1 MTPSR
6 QLAAIM
12 FTDIVGYTA
21 LMGKDEGRAFEW
33 LQKNRDIQ
41 RPIVEQHNGRWIK
54 ELGDGVLASFN
65 SVADAVHA
73 AIKIQQTC
81 NTSNEFQLRIG
92 VHLGEVLFENDDVF
106 GDGVNIA
113 SRLQALA
120 PPGGIWISEPVHN
133 NVSNKKE
140 FDTEF
145 VKTETLKNVKDAFRI
160 YQVKAKGVISH
171 EPGKIPAEK
180 KLSPFNKVTYKKG
193 LFIAAVV
200 IAFIVAGYF
209 IYSSLNKNTKGD
221 RPSAIGQTDKKSIA
235 VLPFVNMSDDKE
247 QEYFSDG
254 MSEELLNLLSKV
266 PDLKVISR
274 TSSFSFKGKNQD
286 VRAIGDALGAANIL
300 EGSVRKSGNM
310 IRITA
315 QLIETKNGTHLWSE
329 TFDREIKDVFTI
341 QDEISRMIVS
351 NLKIKLLDEHANRLT
366 KRNTEN
372 PDAFEDYLK
381 GRYYWNQ
388 RTDDGLRK
396 AIGYFESAIKKDPK
410 YAAAYSG
417 LSDTYVTLFDYDI
430 MSFEESTL
438 KAKQAAEKALE
449 IDKNLAEANNSL
461 AHINLH
467 DWHWK
472 EAEEGFRRALDLD
485 PGYVLAHHWY
495 ALCLTAVGRPDEAV
509 DQMKA
514 AKDLDPLSVRI
525 NADLGMAYL
534 AAGKYDEAIR
544 QEEKTME
551 LDSNARTP
559 YWIRGMAYQQKNMF
573 DEAIKDYTHALKRS
587 PGNSNFLA
595 ALGHAYASTGKIA
608 EAQKCLDTLI
618 VQNKEYPISFFIA
631 LVYAGLNDKQ
641 KAINWLEK
649 ACDERSGSVRYLKME
664 PRLRNLRDDPRYA
677 TLMKKVG
684 LEK

>member
-1 MTPSR
+1 MSQSR

-12 FTDIVGYTA
+12 FTDIVGYTT
-21 LMGKDEGRAFEW
+21 LMGNDEEKAFQW
-33 LQKNRDIQ
+33 LQKNRELQ
-41 RPIVEQHNGRWIK
+41 RPVIEQHNGRWIK
-54 ELGDGVLASFN
+54 ELGDGVLASFH
-65 SVADAVHA
+65 SVSDAVHA
-73 AIKIQQTC
+73 AVKIQQEC
-81 NTSNEFQLRIG
+81 NSSNEFQLRIG
-92 VHLGEVLFENDDVF
+92 IHLGEVLFENDDVF

-120 PPGGIWISEPVHN
+120 PPGGIWISESVHN

-140 FDTEF
+140 FETDF
-145 VKTETLKNVKDAFRI
+145 VKTETLKNVKEALRI
-160 YQVKAKGVISH
+160 YQLKAEGVVSLKPEAIA
-171 EPGKIPAEK
+171 AERT
-180 KLSPFNKVTYKKG
+180 LPPVRRLTYKKAW
-193 LFIAAVV
+193 LVATVAVIFIG
-200 IAFIVAGYF
+200 AGYF
-209 IYSSLNKNTKGD
+209 IYSSLNKNKEGD
-221 RPSAIGQTDKKSIA
+221 NTGAIGEIAKSSIA
-235 VLPFVNMSDDKE
+235 VLPFVNMSNDSE

-254 MSEELLNLLSKV
+254 MSEELLNLLAKV

-286 VRAIGDALGAANIL
+286 VRTIGGALGVANIL

-315 QLIETKNGTHLWSE
+315 QLIETKNGTHVWSE
-329 TFDREIKDVFTI
+329 TFDREIKDVFAI

-351 NLKIKLLDEHANRLT
+351 NLKIKLLDEQASRLA

-381 GRYYWNQ
+381 GRYYWNK

-396 AIGYFESAIKKDPK
+396 AIVHFESAIKKDPK

-417 LSDTYVTLFDYDI
+417 LSDVYVTLFDYDI
-430 MSFEESTL
+430 LSFEESTR
-438 KAKQAAEKALE
+438 KAKQAAQKALE
-449 IDKNLAEANNSL
+449 IDKDLAEANNSL

-467 DWHWK
+467 DWRWK
-472 EAEEGFRRALDLD
+472 EAEDGFKRALALD
-485 PGYVLAHHWY
+485 PGYVLAYHWY
-495 ALCLTAVGRPDEAV
+495 ALCLTALGRSNEAV
-509 DQMKA
+509 EQMKIA
-514 AKDLDPLSVRI
+514 RELDPLSVRI
-525 NADLGMAYL
+525 SADLGMAL
-534 AAGKYDEAIR
+534 LSAGRYDEAIR

-573 DEAIKDYTHALKRS
+573 DEAIKDYSQALKRS
-587 PGNSNFLA
+587 PGNSNFIA
-595 ALGHAYASTGKIA
+595 ALGHAYASIGNIA
-608 EAQKCLDTLI
+608 EAQKCLDTLM
-618 VQNKEYPISFFIA
+618 VQHKEYPISFFIA

-641 KAINWLEK
+641 NAINWLEK

-664 PRLRNLRDDPRYA
+664 PRLGNLRNEPRYA
-677 TLMKKVG
+677 MLMKKVG

>member
-1 MTPSR
+1 MSSSR

-21 LMGKDEGRAFEW
+21 LMGKDEQKAFEW
-33 LQKNRDIQ
+33 LQINREIQ
-41 RPIVEQHNGRWIK
+41 KPIIELHNGRWIK
-54 ELGDGVLASFN
+54 ELGDGVLASFH
-65 SVADAVHA
+65 SVSDALNA

-120 PPGGIWISEPVHN
+120 PPGGILISESVHN
-133 NVSNKKE
+133 NVLNKRE

-145 VKTETLKNVKDAFRI
+145 VRTETLKNVKDAIRI
-160 YQVKAKGVISH
+160 YQVKAEGVISLKTGKA
-171 EPGKIPAEK
+171 PGEK
-180 KLSPFNKVTYKKG
+180 KHSLKANYKKG
-193 LFIAAVV
+193 LFIAALM
-200 IAFIVAGYF
+200 IVLIGAGYF
-209 IYSSLNKNTKGD
+209 IYTLISKNAKD
-221 RPSAIGQTDKKSIA
+221 DKPRAPGEIAKRSIA
-235 VLPFVNMSDDKE
+235 VLPFVNMSNDKG

-286 VRAIGDALGAANIL
+286 VRTIGDALGVANIL
-300 EGSVRKSGNM
+300 EGSVRKSGNT

-329 TFDREIKDVFTI
+329 TFDRQMNDVFAV
-341 QDEISRMIVS
+341 QDEISKMIV
-351 NLKIKLLDEHANRLT
+351 NILKIKLLDKHITRLA

-372 PDAFEDYLK
+372 PVAFEDYLK

-388 RTDDGLRK
+388 RSDDGLKK
-396 AIGYFESAIKKDPK
+396 AIGYFQDAIKKDPK

-417 LSDTYVTLFDYDI
+417 LSDVYVTLFDYDI
-430 MSFEESTL
+430 MPYEESTR
-438 KAKQAAEKALE
+438 KAKEAALKALE
-449 IDKNLAEANNSL
+449 IDKDLAEANNSL
-461 AHINLH
+461 AHIHLH
-467 DWHWK
+467 NWHWK
-472 EAEEGFRRALDLD
+472 EAEDGFKRALELD
-485 PGYVLAHHWY
+485 PGYVLAYHWY
-495 ALCLTAVGRPDEAV
+495 ALCLTALGRSDEAV
-509 DQMKA
+509 EQMKIA
-514 AKDLDPLSVRI
+514 RELDPLSVRI
-525 NADLGMAYL
+525 SADLGMAML
-534 AAGKYDEAIR
+534 AAGKYDDAIR

-551 LDSNARTP
+551 LDSNARSP
-559 YWIRGMAYQQKNMF
+559 YWIRGMAYQQKKMF
-573 DEAIKDYTHALKRS
+573 DEAIKDYREAVKRA
-587 PGNSNFLA
+587 PGNPNFLA
-595 ALGHAYASTGKIA
+595 ALGNIYATTGNTA
-608 EAQKCLDTLI
+608 EAQKILDSL
-618 VQNKEYPISFFIA
+618 VVLNKEYPVPFFVA

-641 KAINWLEK
+641 NAIKWLEK

-664 PRLRNLRDDPRYA
+664 PRLSNLRDDPRYA
-677 TLMKKVG
+677 VLMRKVG

>member
-1 MTPSR
+1 
-6 QLAAIM
+6 
-12 FTDIVGYTA
+12 
-21 LMGKDEGRAFEW
+21 
-33 LQKNRDIQ
+33 
-41 RPIVEQHNGRWIK
+41 
-54 ELGDGVLASFN
+54 
-65 SVADAVHA
+65 
-73 AIKIQQTC
+73 
-81 NTSNEFQLRIG
+81 
-92 VHLGEVLFENDDVF
+92 
-106 GDGVNIA
+106 
-113 SRLQALA
+113 
-120 PPGGIWISEPVHN
+120 
-133 NVSNKKE
+133 
-140 FDTEF
+140 
-145 VKTETLKNVKDAFRI
+145 
-160 YQVKAKGVISH
+160 
-171 EPGKIPAEK
+171 
-180 KLSPFNKVTYKKG
+180 
-193 LFIAAVV
+193 
-200 IAFIVAGYF
+200 
-209 IYSSLNKNTKGD
+209 
-221 RPSAIGQTDKKSIA
+221 
-235 VLPFVNMSDDKE
+235 MSDDKE

-286 VRAIGDALGAANIL
+286 VRTIGDALGAANIL

-329 TFDREIKDVFTI
+329 TFDREIKDVFAI
-341 QDEISRMIVS
+341 QDEISRMIVR

-514 AKDLDPLSVRI
+514 AKELDPLSVRI
-525 NADLGMAYL
+525 NADLGMAWL

-551 LDSNARTP
+551 LDSNARSP
-559 YWIRGMAYQQKNMF
+559 YWIRGMAYQQKKMF
-573 DEAIKDYTHALKRS
+573 DEAIKDYRHALKRS

-595 ALGHAYASTGKIA
+595 ALGNVYASTGKIA

-664 PRLRNLRDDPRYA
+664 PRLRNLRDDPRYSI
-677 TLMKKVG
+677 LMKKVG

>member
-1 MTPSR
+1 MSSTR

-21 LMGKDEGRAFEW
+21 LMGKDEEKAFEW

-41 RPIVEQHNGRWIK
+41 KPIIEHHNGRWIK
-54 ELGDGVLASFN
+54 ELGDGVLASFH
-65 SVADAVHA
+65 SVSDALNA

-120 PPGGIWISEPVHN
+120 PPGGIWISESVHN
-133 NVSNKKE
+133 NVSNKKG

-145 VKTETLKNVKDAFRI
+145 VKTEALKNVKEAIRI
-160 YQVKAKGVISH
+160 YQVKAEGVISQ
-171 EPGKIPAEK
+171 EVEIISVDK
-180 KLSPFNKVTYKKG
+180 KLPPSKKVRYKKA
-193 LFIAAVV
+193 LLIATAVIVFIG
-200 IAFIVAGYF
+200 IGYF
-209 IYSSLNKNTKGD
+209 IYNSFDKSTKGD
-221 RPSAIGQTDKKSIA
+221 KAARGEITKSSIA
-235 VLPFVNMSDDKE
+235 VLPFVNMSNDKE

-286 VRAIGDALGAANIL
+286 VRSIGDALGVANIL
-300 EGSVRKSGNM
+300 EGSVRKSGNT

-329 TFDREIKDVFTI
+329 TFDRQMNDVFAV
-341 QDEISRMIVS
+341 QDEISKMIV
-351 NLKIKLLDEHANRLT
+351 NILKIKLLDKHLTRIT

-388 RTDDGLRK
+388 RTDDGLKK
-396 AIGYFESAIKKDPK
+396 AIGYFENAIKKDPK

-417 LSDTYVTLFDYDI
+417 LSDVYVTLFDYDI
-430 MSFEESTL
+430 LSFEESTR
-438 KAKQAAEKALE
+438 KAKQAAQKALE
-449 IDKNLAEANNSL
+449 IDKDLAEANNSL

-467 DWHWK
+467 DWRWK
-472 EAEEGFRRALDLD
+472 EAEEGFKRALELD
-485 PGYVLAHHWY
+485 PGYVLAYHWY
-495 ALCLTAVGRPDEAV
+495 ALCLTALGRSDEAV
-509 DQMKA
+509 EQMKIA
-514 AKDLDPLSVRI
+514 RELDPLSVRI
-525 NADLGMAYL
+525 SADLGMALL
-534 AAGKYDEAIR
+534 AAGKYDDAIR

-551 LDSNARTP
+551 LDSNARSP
-559 YWIRGMAYQQKNMF
+559 YWIRGMAYQQKKMPE
-573 DEAIKDYTHALKRS
+573 EAIKDYREAVKRA
-587 PGNSNFLA
+587 PDNPNFLA
-595 ALGHAYASTGKIA
+595 ALGNIYASTGKNT
-608 EAQKCLDTLI
+608 EAQKILDTLI
-618 VQNKEYPISFFIA
+618 AQNKEYPVPFFIA

-641 KAINWLEK
+641 NAIKWLEK

-664 PRLRNLRDDPRYA
+664 PRLQNLRDDPRYA
-677 TLMKKVG
+677 VLMKKVG
-684 LEK
+684 LNK